1 MFGALGNYITEERG
15 WACLLAGFVSGAAAE
30 GRTLALECGA
40 RVLMGGLAREASS
53 SFEGDHPPCS
63 MQVPAAGHACSG

>member
-40 RVLMGGLAREASS
+40 RVLMGGAG
-53 SFEGDHPPCS
+53 EGGIL
-63 MQVPAAGHACSG
+63 QF